1 MSEKENTRTLDSY
14 MTEFR
19 NVLSNPESIS
29 VDDLGLVMQNVYE
42 AMPLANNHG
51 DPAIAEEL
59 ASIIAKLNTL
69 MVDKKKKAEEKKES
83 VAPHFTQMNAVEV
96 NNAPITPIVDSSKEP
111 AHVEESEVK
120 SYVSN
125 VEVTREE
132 LVNEHSLVGN
142 IPAERVIP
150 PPVREDTPSQMI
162 PPPPVD
168 MFSHMQKPLVEEKKE
183 EPKQDF
189 SAPQQSN
196 LKNGIIDSSAPVPYE
211 DIEKKPDIAIETPET
226 QENIIV
232 SKDDDEDK
240 PSDTVNVS
248 EEYTEPKLT
257 PFEGDDDLDKIVLE
271 EQEESKD
278 EIVTSKK
285 ELEGDEAE
293 RIKKLDEEYNQIP
306 DGMEMQNVKTVSRS
320 KISDTLKALSKLNT
334 KNLNLS
340 NLEMFDFDY
349 NDEHIRQDYIRTR
362 NDMIGAPKISRVALL
377 MSGHYEEISAYGNYD
392 LVSIQRNI
400 YNPSM
405 SFYDKERLLI
415 DSIYKHVQYVSYKD
429 SKPAF
434 DEWAKNIMYPDI
446 QALYYAVYDANSVG
460 DNSYTF
466 DCPYCGN
473 EMSIVRKNSE
483 LSVAVPKE
491 LTKDRLDDFITT
503 KEVFSLDSTDIAK
516 WAKTTKIRK
525 RLKNTNIIVEYGVPT
540 LYEYL
545 QTISTLN
552 RIALRGDLGPDFDIS
567 IIDGTNVTE
576 DNEDDFMRIMI
587 YLYIKDIGI
596 PVRIENSNKFRYIK
610 LSSKADIIEHVNK
623 VDFDDYREL
632 YKGKDITDLM
642 VRTATRYYLRNCK
655 CDNCKKDIKY
665 ISINP
670 KQIFFFKIGEERSRL
685 MS

>member
-14 MTEFR
+14 MAEFR
-19 NVLSNPESIS
+19 NVLANPESIS

-51 DPAIAEEL
+51 DPAVAEEL
-59 ASIIAKLNTL
+59 ANIIAKLNTL
-69 MVDKKKKAEEKKES
+69 MSEKKKIAEENKK
-83 VAPHFTQMNAVEV
+83 VDVVPHFTQMQQAEPSTT
-96 NNAPITPIVDSSKEP
+96 PITPVVDSSKEP
-111 AHVEESEVK
+111 AHIGEAEVK

-125 VEVTREE
+125 AEVTREE
-132 LVNEHSLVGN
+132 LANEHSHIGN

-150 PPVREDTPSQMI
+150 PPVREEDNVTPVVPVGQMKPAPQLSEHPVKEQKMSITPS
-162 PPPPVD
+162 PVQD
-168 MFSHMQKPLVEEKKE
+168 QSPVKE
-183 EPKQDF
+183 E
-189 SAPQQSN
+189 
-196 LKNGIIDSSAPVPYE
+196 
-211 DIEKKPDIAIETPET
+211 EKKPDITIETPET

-271 EQEESKD
+271 DQEESKD

-285 ELEGDEAE
+285 ELESDEAE
-293 RIKKLDEEYNQIP
+293 RIKKLDEEYNQVP
-306 DGMEMQNVKTVSRS
+306 EGMGIQNVKTISRS

-349 NDEHIRQDYIRTR
+349 NDDHIRQDYIKTR

-405 SFYDKERLLI
+405 NFYDKERLLI

-429 SKPAF
+429 SKPSF

-446 QALYYAVYDANSVG
+446 QSLYYAVYDANSVG

-473 EMSIVRKNSE
+473 EMSVVRKNSE
-483 LSVAVPKE
+483 LSVAVPKD
-491 LTKDRLDDFITT
+491 LTKERLDEFITT

-545 QTISTLN
+545 QTIATLN

-642 VRTATRYYLRNCK
+642 VRTATRYYLRDCK